1 MAEAMAEQ
9 DLTDTTDTAVD
20 APADAPVDDIEELLR
35 QFEEGTTQPQ
45 QTEQIG
51 ETAAERDRAFAE
63 NLRAHTEGL
72 QLDSR
77 RQELHAYEQQ
87 LALERDQKDALAAF
101 ETIRGNLPAEMFD
114 DRMLDAWVNARA
126 ASDLA
131 IQQAWQ
137 NRVAD
142 PRTYERTLNRLA
154 VEFGEKFRRYEPE
167 SEVDHA
173 AVAQAVRGAGGTVP
187 AEPPPVFSR
196 MDDREFA
203 RWKSENMK

>member
-20 APADAPVDDIEELLR
+20 APADAPVDDIDALLAE
-35 QFEEGTTQPQ
+35 FEAGTTQPQ
-45 QTEQIG
+45 QTVSES
-51 ETAAERDRAFAE
+51 AAERDLAIAE
-63 NLRAHTEGL
+63 NIRAHTEGL

-87 LALERDQKDALAAF
+87 LALERDQKDAIAAF

-114 DRMLDAWVNARA
+114 DRMLDAWVNSRA

-137 NRVAD
+137 NRLAD
-142 PRTYERTLNRLA
+142 PRTYERTLSKLA
-154 VEFGEKFRRYEPE
+154 IEFGEKFRRYEPE

-173 AVAQAVRGAGGTVP
+173 AIAQAVRGAGGKTP
-187 AEPPPVFSR
+187 PEPPPRFDR
-196 MDDREFA
+196 MTDAELA
-203 RWKSENMK
+203 QWKAENMK